1 MKSLRGILEVVPLSE
16 QERKILEE
24 IERNLYVEDPSFAR
38 EVKRSAPRMKD
49 RRRVKLGIFVFVLGF
64 VGLFGFFISGSL
76 IVGLAAFAAMVGGI
90 MMVAGSFKASIAP
103 RRPPGPNLKQRV
115 NDGLASFEE
124 KMRDRRRR

>member
-1 MKSLRGILEVVPLSE
+1 MKSVRGILGVVPLSE

-49 RRRVKLGIFVFVLGF
+49 RRRVKLGILIFVLGF
-64 VGLFGFFISGSL
+64 AALFAFFITGAL
-76 IVGLAAFAAMVGGI
+76 VVGLAAFSAMVGGI
-90 MMVAGSFKASIAP
+90 MMAAGSFRASIAP

>member
-49 RRRVKLGIFVFVLGF
+49 RRRVKLGVLIFVLGF
-64 VGLFGFFISGSL
+64 VGLFGFFITGSL
-76 IVGLAAFAAMVGGI
+76 IIGLAAFSAMVGGI
-90 MMVAGSFKASIAP
+90 MMVAGSFIASIAP

-115 NDGLASFEE
+115 NDGLASLEE